1 MGAGASVNRFVRYVS
16 LGILLT
22 LLQGCSMLV
31 SHPRAL
37 QPMQG
42 FVPLAEDKR
51 IFVEQQAM
59 DRGAHEFGLKVAMLL
74 DEAIATVQQ
83 AHYMEFAETPEVF
96 VCATEAC
103 FKQYVF
109 TPGLSAAVVPD
120 NRLILSPNLNGR
132 ESKRLKPL
140 LIHEL
145 THLHLGQRVG
155 HYHHNIPVW
164 FHEGWASLTANG
176 GGAEFAT
183 DEQAIEAARQGKMI
197 DLSQRDTPDV
207 RHKAKAFGLDIHVF
221 YRQSM
226 LLVKTLK
233 QRDPGRFR
241 QLVLALQQGSD
252 FEIAFWDLYGGGARQ
267 ILADALVPQSGDNG
281 AAAPADPFAKDD
293 K

>member
-1 MGAGASVNRFVRYVS
+1 
-16 LGILLT
+16 
-22 LLQGCSMLV
+22 MLV

-42 FVPLAEDKR
+42 FVPLDEDKR
-51 IFVEQQAM
+51 VQIEKEAAGR
-59 DRGAHEFGLKVAMLL
+59 DALAYGRKVSALL
-74 DEAIATVQQ
+74 NEAIDTVEK
-83 AHYMEFAETPEVF
+83 AHYLAFAETPEIF

-103 FKQYVF
+103 FKRHVF

-120 NRLILSPNLNGR
+120 NRLILSPNLNGK
-132 ESKRLKPL
+132 ESSRLKPL

-155 HYHHNIPVW
+155 HYHYNIPVW

-183 DEQAIEAARQGKMI
+183 DAQAIEAARQGKMI
-197 DLSQRDTPDV
+197 DLTQRDTPDV

-226 LLVKTLK
+226 LLVKALQ
-233 QRDPGRFR
+233 QRDPERFR
-241 QLVLALQQGSD
+241 QLALALQSGVD
-252 FEIAFWDLYGGGARQ
+252 FEIAFWDLYGGGTHQ
-267 ILADALVPQSGDNG
+267 ILADALTSQSGDNG
-281 AAAPADPFAKDD
+281 AAAPSAPAPLASEK
-293 K
+293 

>member
-1 MGAGASVNRFVRYVS
+1 MNRLLLIF
-16 LGILLT
+16 LLT
-22 LLQGCSMLV
+22 GLQGCSLLV

-51 IFVEQQAM
+51 VLVEQQAL
-59 DRGAHEFGLKVAMLL
+59 DQGARDYGRRVSALL
-74 DEAIATVQQ
+74 DEAIEAVQR
-83 AHYMEFAETPEVF
+83 AHYLEFAESPEIF
-96 VCATEAC
+96 VCATERC
-103 FKQYVF
+103 FKQYVL

-132 ESKRLKPL
+132 ESSRLKPL

-155 HYHHNIPVW
+155 HYHYNIPVW

-183 DEQAIEAARQGKMI
+183 DAQAIEAARQGKMI
-197 DLSQRDTPDV
+197 DLTQRDTPDV
-207 RHKAKAFGLDIHVF
+207 RYKAKAFGLDIHVF

-226 LLVKTLK
+226 LLVKSLQ
-233 QRDPGRFR
+233 QRDPERFR
-241 QLVLALQQGSD
+241 QLALALQSGVD
-252 FEIAFWDLYGGGARQ
+252 FEIAFWNLYGGGANQ
-267 ILADALVPQSGDNG
+267 ILADALTGQSGDNG
-281 AAAPADPFAKDD
+281 AAAPSAPISSASEK
-293 K
+293 

>member
-1 MGAGASVNRFVRYVS
+1 MLIA
-16 LGILLT
+16 LLAV
-22 LLQGCSMLV
+22 LQGCSALV

-42 FVPLAEDKR
+42 FVALAEDKR
-51 IFVEQQAM
+51 VLVEQQAL
-59 DRGAHEFGLKVAMLL
+59 DQGAHDYGRKVSALL
-74 DEAIATVQQ
+74 DESIETVQQ
-83 AHYMEFAETPEVF
+83 AHYLAFAETPEVF
-96 VCATEAC
+96 VCVTERC
-103 FKQYVF
+103 FKHYVL

-132 ESKRLKPL
+132 ESNRLKPL

-155 HYHHNIPVW
+155 HYHYNVPVW

-197 DLSQRDTPDV
+197 DLVQRDTPDI
-207 RHKAKAFGLDIHVF
+207 RHKAKSFGLDIHVF

-226 LLVKTLK
+226 LLVKTLQ
-233 QRDPGRFR
+233 QRDPERFR
-241 QLVLALQQGSD
+241 QLVLGLQSGRD
-252 FEIAFWDLYGGGARQ
+252 FEIAFWDIYGGGASQ
-267 ILADALVPQSGDNG
+267 VLADVFTSQSGDNG
-281 AAAPADPFAKDD
+281 AAAPAAPFVRPLSSVNDNK
-293 K
+293 